1 LGQLRK
7 YTLAVIEKVVETE
20 DACTL
25 KFKQPG
31 LKKISY
37 IPGQFITLILN
48 INGRIYQRPYSISSV
63 YKIDATIDITVK
75 AIKDGKVSN
84 YIKNNLEVGQSVE
97 IVEPLGSFILP
108 ESIPEKV
115 VLWAAGSGISP
126 LFAILKALINNSNAN
141 IILNYSSR
149 NLEQTIL
156 LAGIEK
162 LKNQFPNRLH
172 FNLFTSN
179 NEGPP
184 NATFERYNRLN
195 VQHILAL
202 NTKNKFSVGTLH
214 YICGPN
220 DYNVLVQRCLK
231 ELNCDSDCIKV
242 EDFNQV
248 LDENDLI
255 GVFDTNIQIKLGEIE
270 HRVLVRKGN
279 SILAAC
285 LDNDINIDYSCQTG
299 TCELCMGHIVSGQ
312 VNMIVHHKK
321 ETKSK
326 GDSCL
331 LCCSYPLTN
340 DILISVN

>member
-1 LGQLRK
+1 LAHLKK
-7 YTLAVIEKVVETE
+7 YTLAVIEKVVETD
-20 DACTL
+20 DACTI
-25 KFKQPG
+25 KFKQPN
-31 LKKISY
+31 LKKIAY
-37 IPGQFITLILN
+37 LPGQFISIFLN
-48 INGRIYQRPYSISSV
+48 INGRVYQRPYSISSV
-63 YKIDATIDITVK
+63 YQIDPTIDITVK
-75 AIKDGKVSN
+75 VIKDGKVSN

-97 IVEPLGSFILP
+97 IVGPLGSFILP

-126 LFAILKALINNSNAN
+126 LFAILKALINKSNTI

-149 NLEQTIL
+149 NIDQTIL

-162 LKNQFPNRLH
+162 LKNQFPDRLH

-179 NEGPP
+179 NEGP
-184 NATFERYNRLN
+184 ADGTFERYNRLN
-195 VQHILAL
+195 DQHILAL
-202 NTKNKFSVGTLH
+202 NTKNNLSVDTLH

-220 DYNVLVQRCLK
+220 DYNVFVQRCLK
-231 ELNCDSDCIKV
+231 ELNFNSDCIKV
-242 EDFNQV
+242 EDFSQV
-248 LDENDLI
+248 LDEKDLV
-255 GVFDTNIQIKLGEIE
+255 GVFDTNVHISVGEIE
-270 HRVLVRKGN
+270 HKVMVKKGN
-279 SILAAC
+279 SILAAS
-285 LDNDINIDYSCQTG
+285 LDNEINIDYSCQTG
-299 TCELCMGHIVSGQ
+299 TCELCKGHILSGQ